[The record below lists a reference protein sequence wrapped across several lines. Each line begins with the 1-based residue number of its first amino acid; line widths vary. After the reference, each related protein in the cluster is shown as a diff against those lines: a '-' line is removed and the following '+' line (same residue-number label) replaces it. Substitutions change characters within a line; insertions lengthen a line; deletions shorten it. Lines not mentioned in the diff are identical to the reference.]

1 MSTPHLMTPAQ
12 RTALDD
18 YISIGQQWINF
29 FETIEATESEHA
41 LNAAVRTVLTY
52 AHASRNSQFV
62 YDYSFHLHILDLSV
76 HLRTFIS
83 NYAHL
88 YAKLLEAIP
97 NRVFITVHERIH
109 WLVDNVADELI
120 AAENK
125 LKELSANPAPIINQ
139 LRKLGIEVKD
149 APADSKDST
158 SIVGMNEFF
167 TAGNTKQ

>member
-12 RTALDD
+12 RSALDD
-18 YISIGQQWINF
+18 YIGIGERWINF
-29 FETIEATESEHA
+29 FQTIEPTESENA
-41 LNAAVRTVLTY
+41 MNAAVSTVIAY
-52 AHASRNSQFV
+52 AYASRATQLV

-76 HLRTFIS
+76 HSRTFIS

-88 YAKLLEAIP
+88 YTKLLEAIP
-97 NRVFITVHERIH
+97 NRVSITVHERIH

-139 LRKLGIEVKD
+139 LRKLGIDVKD
-149 APADSKDST
+149 APAANKADPS
-158 SIVGMNEFF
+158 VGINAFF
-167 TAGNTKQ
+167 TAGTTKQ